1 MASYRKYSGKVLDG
15 RYRLEEPVGKGG
27 MAVVFSA
34 TDILTGRRVAV
45 KMLRESVSRDE
56 QTVLRF
62 INESRA
68 VAMFN
73 HNNIVKIYD
82 VSVNDPCKYIVME
95 YVDGMTLRDYMDYK
109 RPIDWRDA
117 VIYIDQILRA
127 LDHAHLKGVVHRDIK
142 PQNIMLLEGGY
153 VKVMDFGIAK
163 ILNAKNVT
171 ITTDKAVGTV
181 YYISPEQAKG
191 KKIDSRSDIYSLGV
205 MLYEMVTGKLP
216 FVADSPYA
224 VVVKQVSEQPVPP
237 SQINPKIPLGLE
249 QIILC
254 AMQKDPADRYQS
266 ASQMLRH
273 IRQFESDP
281 TIVFVMR
288 RPAPKTPTA
297 DVAIKRTEKAEK
309 ADDVGKIL
317 NEQTE
322 RHEHRVSRQVPPASE
337 HAEAHNSQNGER
349 AQGASSPRRVPQ
361 ESVRRSGGAQYSNQA
376 PQRTKYYAAPQT
388 DRQREAARQQSSD
401 PMSIASI
408 IIVVLLFLV
417 LALACA
423 LLILKLFSS
432 DASVPLEYDMISE
445 CRSEIK
451 MALSTAV
458 GIRKA

>member
-1 MASYRKYSGKVLDG
+1 MDSYRKYSGKVLDG

-45 KMLRESVSRDE
+45 KMLRESVSSDK

-163 ILNAKNVT
+163 ILNSKNVT

-216 FVADSPYA
+216 FTADTPYA

-297 DVAIKRTEKAEK
+297 DVAIKRTEKADE
-309 ADDVGKIL
+309 ADKQL
-317 NEQTE
+317 EAQAE
-322 RHEHRVSRQVPPASE
+322 RRDHRINRQVQQPRSE
-337 HAEAHNSQNGER
+337 HIQSGAAQSRSQQSAPQ
-349 AQGASSPRRVPQ
+349 AQRQRVQQ
-361 ESVRRSGGAQYSNQA
+361 ESVRRSGGGTYNYQK
-376 PQRTKYYAAPQT
+376 PQHTKYYAQPQT
-388 DRQREAARQQSSD
+388 DRQRAAAKSTASD
-401 PMSIASI
+401 PMSIASV
-408 IIVVLLFLV
+408 IIVVLLFMV

-432 DASVPLEYDMISE
+432 DVSVPTVYAFEENAYSVA
-445 CRSEIK
+445 K
-451 MALSTAV
+451 GALSTV
-458 GIRKA
+458 LGTMRS